1 MERTRDNAELSDAFT
16 EVLWTPLEH
25 IGPTRMRQEN
35 KPGPYPLASTLILEY
50 PSLKEWWEYQLVSSI
65 LGDHLGLLFCSG

>member
-1 MERTRDNAELSDAFT
+1 MKHTRDNAELSDAFT

-35 KPGPYPLASTLILEY
+35 KPGPWKVCY
-50 PSLKEWWEYQLVSSI
+50 
-65 LGDHLGLLFCSG
+65 LFTQCVIQGSFTTIR